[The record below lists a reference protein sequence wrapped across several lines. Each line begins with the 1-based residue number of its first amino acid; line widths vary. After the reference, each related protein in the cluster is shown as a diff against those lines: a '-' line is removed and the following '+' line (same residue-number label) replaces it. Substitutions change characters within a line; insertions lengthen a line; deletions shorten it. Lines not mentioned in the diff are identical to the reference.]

1 MSKIVKYGDFFLDPT
16 KQRRIRNMR
25 REVREQRI
33 KEYIKRA
40 EKELP
45 LFEGDKKCDLTNMQL
60 LAKASHEQLKVS
72 IPTLTKMVLRKK
84 GLKNTLNGMTLFN

>member
-1 MSKIVKYGDFFLDPT
+1 MYFKFAGTLHTTGETKMSKIVKYGDFFLDPT

-25 REVREQRI
+25 KEVREERI

-45 LFEGDKKCDLTNMQL
+45 LFEGDK
-60 LAKASHEQLKVS
+60 
-72 IPTLTKMVLRKK
+72 
-84 GLKNTLNGMTLFN
+84 

>member
-1 MSKIVKYGDFFLDPT
+1 MMITRIILTFVGDGVQKMSSKQIKYGDFFLDVT

-25 REVREQRI
+25 REVREERI

-45 LFEGDKKCDLTNMQL
+45 LFEGDK
-60 LAKASHEQLKVS
+60 
-72 IPTLTKMVLRKK
+72 
-84 GLKNTLNGMTLFN
+84 

>member
-1 MSKIVKYGDFFLDPT
+1 MQWSYCLEYYKELVMSKIVKYGDFFLDPT

-25 REVREQRI
+25 REVREERI

-45 LFEGDKKCDLTNMQL
+45 LFEGDK
-60 LAKASHEQLKVS
+60 
-72 IPTLTKMVLRKK
+72 
-84 GLKNTLNGMTLFN
+84 

>member
-1 MSKIVKYGDFFLDPT
+1 MQCSYCLEHHKEMVMSKIVKYGDFFLDPT

-25 REVREQRI
+25 REVREERI

-45 LFEGDKKCDLTNMQL
+45 LFEGDK
-60 LAKASHEQLKVS
+60 
-72 IPTLTKMVLRKK
+72 
-84 GLKNTLNGMTLFN
+84 

>member
-1 MSKIVKYGDFFLDPT
+1 MSKIVKYGGFFLDVT

-25 REVREQRI
+25 REVREDRI

-45 LFEGDKKCDLTNMQL
+45 LFEGDK
-60 LAKASHEQLKVS
+60 
-72 IPTLTKMVLRKK
+72 
-84 GLKNTLNGMTLFN
+84 